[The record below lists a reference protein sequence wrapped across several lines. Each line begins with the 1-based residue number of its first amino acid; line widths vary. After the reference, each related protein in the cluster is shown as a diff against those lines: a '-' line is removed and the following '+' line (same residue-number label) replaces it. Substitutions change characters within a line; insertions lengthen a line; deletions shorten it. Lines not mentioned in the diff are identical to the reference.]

1 MRKTF
6 NRVREKINS
15 NKMKMQPKKL
25 NLNKETISKLN
36 KVSSTESV
44 QGGSWTILVV
54 VAVDL
59 ALDMIFA
66 QNAQ

>member
-1 MRKTF
+1 
-6 NRVREKINS
+6 
-15 NKMKMQPKKL
+15 MKMQPKKL